1 MIFFRPEHEIR
12 RRINLLVKDYIDF
25 TNDILAKYSFSRD
38 GSILQLYIKRIRQ
51 LSHTE
56 GCSVLDSKYCDY
68 SENLH
73 DLLVKHSQSNH
84 NDYCLSFVFTYQ
96 HLSDSTLG
104 LSWIAN
110 SNKGKTSILSIKRR
124 LYFKAEC
131 FTLFSILNPH
141 RCLHLFDRFRPDFVV
156 IVYFLGFVVS
166 STLSMYVVDIGHSTI
181 SLYIKCG

>member
-1 MIFFRPEHEIR
+1 MSWWANVQWANVLMGKCSMGKCPMGKCPMGKCPIGKCLWYNLLYFRSEHEIR

-56 GCSVLDSKYCDY
+56 GCSVLDSKYCEY

-73 DLLVKHSQSNH
+73 DLLVRHSQSNH

-110 SNKGKTSILSIKRR
+110 SNKGEMSILAIK
-124 LYFKAEC
+124 YWF
-131 FTLFSILNPH
+131 
-141 RCLHLFDRFRPDFVV
+141 
-156 IVYFLGFVVS
+156 
-166 STLSMYVVDIGHSTI
+166 
-181 SLYIKCG
+181 